1 MSVRNWNQVDG
12 NTVMHMMGYERNW
25 VLRSFQDAIGYGYD
39 VHTLIFLC
47 EEHVRLWSSNDDIHK
62 ILRYLLWVRKK
73 EYPQNIFFDTYD
85 NLTSS
90 LEEKNELLGTWS
102 GEE

>member
-1 MSVRNWNQVDG
+1 MSVRDWQQVHGD
-12 NTVMHMMGYERNW
+12 TVMHMMGYEINW
-25 VLRSFQDAIGYGYD
+25 VLSSCQDAIQYGYD

-47 EEHVRLWSSNDDIHK
+47 EEHVRCWSSNDDINK
-62 ILRYLLWVRKK
+62 ILRYLIWIRKN
-73 EYPQNIFFDTYD
+73 EYPQNIFVDRYD

-102 GEE
+102 EEE